1 MKSILTFL
9 FLVLA
14 QVLLAQKTNFLDKK
28 QIDCQEIKVC
38 CQDQHNFL
46 WFGTDKGLRRFDGTQ
61 FVAYYHN
68 DADSTS
74 LASNNVMALLI
85 DREQRLWVGTNDG
98 LQRYVPEK
106 DCFQTVRLHDASIGG
121 YITSII
127 ERKNGEILFVVSGM
141 GLFRLDADAM
151 VGYKVVTLNEGYHP
165 RYLYNLFEDSR
176 QRLWLGTDREGVI
189 CVDGETK
196 KEKLYALPPTS
207 VKGMLE
213 DRHGC
218 LYVVTNYTVYKW
230 DAAGD
235 RFRPLPYRGTKT
247 DFTFNRVLLT
257 ADGTIVI
264 GTGGDGLMQ
273 IVNGSEEIT
282 DSSLYNPFVDANR
295 VRVSFLFEDK
305 LQNLW
310 IGCQYQGLLM
320 LPNTPM
326 PFLFM
331 DKPVR
336 FENVSGKIAAL
347 FCDKEGTLWCSIE
360 NDGIYRLDSEGN
372 TQDYIPAAHT
382 AGAMFEDSSGTFWVG
397 VNGQGL
403 YTLDRSTMRLQL
415 RYPVEGDYVISSII
429 EDGQKNL
436 YASVMG
442 LGVLRYRLSTGEFRM
457 CGYQTPLTRRE
468 ELVNFWIT
476 SLCCDSGGRIWTG
489 HHGGVSCYDT
499 RQQTFLRLP
508 FREWVRVST
517 YCVTEAKDHKIWLG
531 MQKGLLCYDPESG
544 KYEMFTVKQ
553 GLPDNIVQAVV
564 EDENGGIWC
573 STAQGIAHIASG
585 TRKVTSYYTGN
596 GLEDKVYLS
605 GCRAQCKSGTIYFGG
620 EKGITCFNPNDI
632 RPVRQDKAPCI
643 TEMFIRNQKVTLQ
656 TCSGGNPVVDRS
668 IVEADRFHL
677 SATDNNFAF
686 HVSTMNFR
694 DERNVIYE
702 YRMEELE
709 PMWNQTRPGEGR
721 IQYTYLSPGTYT
733 LEIRACENGMFSPV
747 KSVQVCIA
755 PPWYWSTVAKLVY
768 TLFIIGVGYLLY
780 IAAKRKRRE
789 EIGEMKL
796 QFFINIAH
804 EIRSP
809 LTLMTSPLEKLLKKD
824 NDADTNK
831 SLQTIKYNTNR
842 ILNLLN
848 QLLDIRRIDKGQMII
863 RCVETDMQAFINELL
878 DVFSEQA
885 KQKDIRLE
893 AEFAER
899 LPKVWIDPNNF
910 DKVLVNLL
918 TNALKYTPSGG
929 TVEVCVKVGHDVHE
943 SGALQDYMEISI
955 SDTGK
960 GLSEKELKKIFERF
974 YQGGA
979 NQATTP
985 LGFGIG
991 LNLCQSLVKLHHGV
1005 IFAENRKEVK
1015 GSRFVVRL
1023 PLGCKHLRKEE
1034 LASSEE
1040 TVPYAVREEVKP
1052 EYDWHVETEK
1062 GEKSRTN
1069 YHVLVIDDDDD
1080 LRKFLVDSLS
1090 VYYRVDTAINGM
1102 DGLKKA
1108 ITKQPDIVISDV
1120 MMPAMDGIQMLKEL
1134 KKNINTNH
1142 IPVILLTSKTEF
1154 ANRIEGLEQ
1163 GADAYLGKPFSV
1175 EELHT
1180 LIGNLIANRIRLKGK
1195 YSGSSTQEGKRAPI
1209 VLQSSD
1215 EVLMERIMKVINKNL
1230 NNPMLSVEMLT
1241 QEVGMSRTHL
1251 HRRIKG
1257 MTGLTPSDFIRNIRL
1272 IQAAELLKKK
1282 DITVTQVAY
1291 TVGFSSQTHFSSA
1304 FKKMYG
1310 ISPTEY
1316 KEANEE

>member
-1 MKSILTFL
+1 M
-9 FLVLA
+9 
-14 QVLLAQKTNFLDKK
+14 
-28 QIDCQEIKVC
+28 
-38 CQDQHNFL
+38 
-46 WFGTDKGLRRFDGTQ
+46 
-61 FVAYYHN
+61 
-68 DADSTS
+68 
-74 LASNNVMALLI
+74 
-85 DREQRLWVGTNDG
+85 
-98 LQRYVPEK
+98 
-106 DCFQTVRLHDASIGG
+106 
-121 YITSII
+121 
-127 ERKNGEILFVVSGM
+127 
-141 GLFRLDADAM
+141 
-151 VGYKVVTLNEGYHP
+151 
-165 RYLYNLFEDSR
+165 
-176 QRLWLGTDREGVI
+176 
-189 CVDGETK
+189 
-196 KEKLYALPPTS
+196 
-207 VKGMLE
+207 
-213 DRHGC
+213 
-218 LYVVTNYTVYKW
+218 
-230 DAAGD
+230 
-235 RFRPLPYRGTKT
+235 
-247 DFTFNRVLLT
+247 
-257 ADGTIVI
+257 
-264 GTGGDGLMQ
+264 
-273 IVNGSEEIT
+273 
-282 DSSLYNPFVDANR
+282 
-295 VRVSFLFEDK
+295 
-305 LQNLW
+305 
-310 IGCQYQGLLM
+310 
-320 LPNTPM
+320 
-326 PFLFM
+326 
-331 DKPVR
+331 
-336 FENVSGKIAAL
+336 
-347 FCDKEGTLWCSIE
+347 
-360 NDGIYRLDSEGN
+360 
-372 TQDYIPAAHT
+372 
-382 AGAMFEDSSGTFWVG
+382 
-397 VNGQGL
+397 
-403 YTLDRSTMRLQL
+403 
-415 RYPVEGDYVISSII
+415 
-429 EDGQKNL
+429 
-436 YASVMG
+436 
-442 LGVLRYRLSTGEFRM
+442 
-457 CGYQTPLTRRE
+457 
-468 ELVNFWIT
+468 
-476 SLCCDSGGRIWTG
+476 
-489 HHGGVSCYDT
+489 
-499 RQQTFLRLP
+499 
-508 FREWVRVST
+508 
-517 YCVTEAKDHKIWLG
+517 
-531 MQKGLLCYDPESG
+531 
-544 KYEMFTVKQ
+544 
-553 GLPDNIVQAVV
+553 
-564 EDENGGIWC
+564 
-573 STAQGIAHIASG
+573 
-585 TRKVTSYYTGN
+585 
-596 GLEDKVYLS
+596 
-605 GCRAQCKSGTIYFGG
+605 
-620 EKGITCFNPNDI
+620 
-632 RPVRQDKAPCI
+632 
-643 TEMFIRNQKVTLQ
+643 
-656 TCSGGNPVVDRS
+656 
-668 IVEADRFHL
+668 
-677 SATDNNFAF
+677 
-686 HVSTMNFR
+686 
-694 DERNVIYE
+694 
-702 YRMEELE
+702 
-709 PMWNQTRPGEGR
+709 
-721 IQYTYLSPGTYT
+721 
-733 LEIRACENGMFSPV
+733 
-747 KSVQVCIA
+747 
-755 PPWYWSTVAKLVY
+755 
-768 TLFIIGVGYLLY
+768 LY
-780 IAAKRKRRE
+780 IAARRKRRE

-893 AEFAER
+893 AEFADR

-918 TNALKYTPSGG
+918 TNALKYTPGGG

-1175 EELHT
+1175 EELYT

-1195 YSGSSTQEGKRAPI
+1195 YSGSSTQEGKRMPI
-1209 VLQSSD
+1209 VLQSND